1 MTKLDKAIDLSENL
15 RVDLFALKSALRQA
29 LVEVEKYD
37 QKSGTDLAID
47 IEDISR
53 VFDRVFDDVNRKY
66 NLFEVLSTLEDVRYQ
81 M

>member
-1 MTKLDKAIDLSENL
+1 MTKLDRAIDLSENL
-15 RVDLFALKSALRQA
+15 RVDLFALKSALRSA

-37 QKSGTDLAID
+37 QKNGTDLAID

-66 NLFEVLSTLEDVRYQ
+66 HLFEVLSTLEDVRYQ
-81 M
+81 I

>member
-1 MTKLDKAIDLSENL
+1 MTKLDKAIDVSENL
-15 RVDLFALKSALRQA
+15 RADLFALKSALRQA